1 VRNHEAVPRFLISLS
16 LTARLAIAIG
26 STLVF
31 LIVFLLLP
39 GGTQNPSVFAIPIA
53 LIAWMFR
60 KSGLFLTLIIL
71 VTLLWLYCIAVYK
84 TVWWPWHTIIY
95 FLVGVFS
102 LVFIGL
108 LVCAQRDAFNLAD
121 GAKQQLTVAYDQQ
134 QDFYRIKDQFLQ
146 NVNHELR
153 TPLTAIYGYLELLLE
168 HNEQL
173 EASMRKMFLERAMQS
188 CDELQLLVD
197 NVLDCTVDYKE
208 RKKQIPVEELAVLDI
223 VHEVLERF
231 DPKTVQEH
239 TIHVYIPEY
248 IVVRANPQ
256 YMRQVIRNLLSNAF
270 KYAPVDTPI
279 EISAALYGNVVQS
292 SQALPE
298 ICISVKDAG
307 PGIAPDETPQLFG
320 QFVRLRRDVAG
331 RVCGSGLGLY
341 LSKQFV
347 ELMGGQIWVESEGIP
362 GKGSC
367 FRFTLPCIP
376 RPKFQAQTKGY
387 EIYTHASADA
397 Q

>member
-1 VRNHEAVPRFLISLS
+1 
-16 LTARLAIAIG
+16 
-26 STLVF
+26 
-31 LIVFLLLP
+31 
-39 GGTQNPSVFAIPIA
+39 
-53 LIAWMFR
+53 MFR
-60 KSGLFLTLIIL
+60 KSGLFLTLIML
-71 VTLLWLYCIAVYK
+71 VVLLWLYCIVVYK
-84 TVWWPWHTIIY
+84 TMWWPWHTIIY

-173 EASMRKMFLERAMQS
+173 ESNMRKMFLERAMQS

-197 NVLDCTVDYKE
+197 NVLDCTIDYKE
-208 RKKQIPVEELAVLDI
+208 RKKQIPVEELAVRDI

-248 IVVRANPQ
+248 VVVRANPQ
-256 YMRQVIRNLLSNAF
+256 YMRQVIRNLLSNAC

-279 EISAALYGNVVQS
+279 EISAALYGNVVQP

-307 PGIAPDETPQLFG
+307 PGIPPDEIPQLF
-320 QFVRLRRDVAG
+320 
-331 RVCGSGLGLY
+331 
-341 LSKQFV
+341 
-347 ELMGGQIWVESEGIP
+347 
-362 GKGSC
+362 
-367 FRFTLPCIP
+367 
-376 RPKFQAQTKGY
+376 
-387 EIYTHASADA
+387 
-397 Q
+397 